1 MRDVEALDSL
11 WAEYCLPLRDAL
23 YVRQGEQVRAHDVSY
38 DSDRPGG
45 LVIGESF
52 DLAAE
57 LAEDPEWVSWVDG
70 QREVELP
77 GGGQL
82 WAGEG
87 DQGSQGFFAR
97 LAEDGTLVWAVFLT
111 ESNPFTEIRPVGR
124 EATFTSTAGVVITV
138 DIDDP
143 AGR

>member
-1 MRDVEALDSL
+1 MRGVEALDSL
-11 WAEYCLPLRDAL
+11 WAEYCLPFCDAL
-23 YVRQGEQVRAHDVSY
+23 YVRQGEQARAYGVSY

-45 LVIGESF
+45 LAVGESF

-57 LAEDPEWVSWVDG
+57 LAEDPERVSWVDG

-77 GGGQL
+77 GGGLL

-111 ESNPFTEIRPVGR
+111 ESNPFTEIRLVGR
-124 EATFTSTAGVVITV
+124 GATFTSTAGVAVTV

-143 AGR
+143 ARR